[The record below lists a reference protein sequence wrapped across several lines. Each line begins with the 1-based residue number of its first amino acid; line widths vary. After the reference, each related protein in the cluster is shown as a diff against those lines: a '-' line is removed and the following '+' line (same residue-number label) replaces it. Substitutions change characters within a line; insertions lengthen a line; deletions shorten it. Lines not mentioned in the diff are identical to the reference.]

1 MAYFLGIPLLIL
13 LAIFQS
19 TLLGTFQFLDGRPD
33 LILLAVIGWGLAG
46 GSEEAMVWG
55 LAGGVFLDMLSGV
68 PIGTTS
74 VILIL
79 IGALVSLFEGRIW
92 EANFLM
98 PLGATLAGSLLFHIM
113 SLGVI
118 LLMGRGIDWTYALS
132 RVILPST
139 FINLLL
145 ALPTAQALKG
155 LRSRLYP
162 PKVEI

>member
-1 MAYFLGIPLLIL
+1 MAYILGIPLLIL

-55 LAGGVFLDMLSGV
+55 LVGGVFLDMLSGV

-74 VILIL
+74 IILIL
-79 IGALVSLFEGRIW
+79 IGTLVSLFEGRIW

-98 PLGATLAGSLLFHIM
+98 PLGTTLAGSLLFHIL

-118 LLMGRGIDWTYALS
+118 LLMGREIDWTYAFS

-145 ALPTAQALKG
+145 ALPIAQALKG
-155 LRSRLYP
+155 LRRRLYP
-162 PKVEI
+162 PEVEI

>member
-1 MAYFLGIPLLIL
+1 MAYVLGIPLLIL

-55 LAGGVFLDMLSGV
+55 LAGGVFLDMVSGI

-74 VILIL
+74 IILIL
-79 IGALVSLFEGRIW
+79 IGTLVSLFEGRIW

-98 PLGATLAGSLLFHIM
+98 PLGATLAGSLLFHIL

-118 LLMGRGIDWTYALS
+118 LLMGREIDWTYAFT

-145 ALPTAQALKG
+145 ALPITQALKS

-162 PKVEI
+162 PEVEI

>member
-1 MAYFLGIPLLIL
+1 MAYILGIPLLIL

-55 LAGGVFLDMLSGV
+55 LAGGVFLDILSGV

-74 VILIL
+74 IILIL
-79 IGALVSLFEGRIW
+79 IGTLVSLFEGRIW

-98 PLGATLAGSLLFHIM
+98 PLGTTLAGSLLFHIM

-118 LLMGRGIDWTYALS
+118 LLMGREIDWTSAFS

-139 FINLLL
+139 FINLIL
-145 ALPTAQALKG
+145 ALPIAQALKG

-162 PKVEI
+162 PEVEI

>member
-1 MAYFLGIPLLIL
+1 MAYILGFPLLIL

-19 TLLGTFQFLDGRPD
+19 TLLGTFQFLEGRPD

-74 VILIL
+74 IILIL

-98 PLGATLAGSLLFHIM
+98 PLGTTLAGSLLFHIL

-118 LLMGRGIDWTYALS
+118 LLMGREVDWAYAFS

-145 ALPTAQALKG
+145 ALPIAQALKG
-155 LRSRLYP
+155 LRIRLYP
-162 PKVEI
+162 PEVEI

>member
-1 MAYFLGIPLLIL
+1 MAYILGIPLLIL

-55 LAGGVFLDMLSGV
+55 LVGGIFLDMLSGV

-74 VILIL
+74 IILIL
-79 IGALVSLFEGRIW
+79 IGTLVSLFEGRIW

-98 PLGATLAGSLLFHIM
+98 PLGTTLAGSLLFHIL

-118 LLMGRGIDWTYALS
+118 LLMGREIDWTYAFT

-145 ALPTAQALKG
+145 ALPVAQALKG

-162 PKVEI
+162 PEVEI

>member
-19 TLLGTFQFLDGRPD
+19 TLLGTFQFLEGRPD

-79 IGALVSLFEGRIW
+79 IGALVSLFEDRIW
-92 EANFLM
+92 EVNFLM

-113 SLGVI
+113 GLGVI
-118 LLMGRGIDWTYALS
+118 LLMGREIDWTYAFS

-145 ALPTAQALKG
+145 ALPTARALIG

-162 PKVEI
+162 PEVEI

>member
-1 MAYFLGIPLLIL
+1 MAYLLGIPLLIL
-13 LAIFQS
+13 LAILQS
-19 TLLGTFQFLDGRPD
+19 TLLGTFQFLEGRPD

-55 LAGGVFLDMLSGV
+55 LVGGLLLDMLSGI
-68 PIGTTS
+68 PMGTTS
-74 VILIL
+74 VTLII
-79 IGALVSLFEGRIW
+79 IGTLVSLYEGRIW
-92 EANFLM
+92 ETNFLM
-98 PLGATLAGSLLFHIM
+98 PLGITLAGSLLFHFM

-118 LLMGRGIDWTYALS
+118 MFMGREIDWAYSFS

-155 LRSRLYP
+155 LRNRLYP
-162 PKVEI
+162 PEVEI

>member
-1 MAYFLGIPLLIL
+1 VAYILGIPLLML

-19 TLLGTFQFLDGRPD
+19 TMLGSFQFIEGRPD
-33 LILLAVIGWGLAG
+33 LVLLAVIGWGLAG

-55 LAGGVFLDMLSGV
+55 FVGGIFLDMLSSV

-74 VILIL
+74 ITLIL
-79 IGALVSLFEGRIW
+79 IGTLVSIFAGRIW

-98 PLGATLAGSLLFHIM
+98 PLGTTLAGSLLFHIM

-118 LLMGRGIDWTYALS
+118 LLMGREIDWAYAFS

-145 ALPTAQALKG
+145 ALPAAQALMA
-155 LRSRLYP
+155 LRNRLYP
-162 PKVEI
+162 PEVEI

>member
-1 MAYFLGIPLLIL
+1 MAYILGFPLLIL

-19 TLLGTFQFLDGRPD
+19 TLLGTFQFLEGRPD

-74 VILIL
+74 IILIL
-79 IGALVSLFEGRIW
+79 IGTLVSLFEGRIW

-98 PLGATLAGSLLFHIM
+98 PLGTTLAGSLLFHIL

-118 LLMGRGIDWTYALS
+118 LLMGREVDWTYAFS

-145 ALPTAQALKG
+145 ALPIAQALKG
-155 LRSRLYP
+155 LRIRLYP
-162 PKVEI
+162 PEVEI

>member
-1 MAYFLGIPLLIL
+1 VAYLLGIPLLIL

-19 TLLGTFQFLDGRPD
+19 TLLGTFQFLEGRPD

-79 IGALVSLFEGRIW
+79 IGALVWLFEDRIW

-98 PLGATLAGSLLFHIM
+98 PLGATLAGSLLFHTM

-118 LLMGRGIDWTYALS
+118 LLMGREIDWTYAFS

-162 PKVEI
+162 PEVEI

>member
-1 MAYFLGIPLLIL
+1 MAYILGFPLLIL

-19 TLLGTFQFLDGRPD
+19 TLLGTFQFLEGRPD

-55 LAGGVFLDMLSGV
+55 LVGGIFLDMLSGV

-74 VILIL
+74 IILIL
-79 IGALVSLFEGRIW
+79 IGTLVSLFERRIW

-98 PLGATLAGSLLFHIM
+98 PLGVTLAGSLLFHIL
-113 SLGVI
+113 SLGVL
-118 LLMGRGIDWTYALS
+118 LLMGREIDWTYAFS

-162 PKVEI
+162 PEVEI

>member
-1 MAYFLGIPLLIL
+1 LAYILGIPLVIL

-19 TLLGTFQFLDGRPD
+19 TLLGAFQFLEGRPD
-33 LILLAVIGWGLAG
+33 LVLLAIIGWGLAG

-55 LAGGVFLDMLSGV
+55 LVGGVALDMLSGV

-74 VILIL
+74 IILIL
-79 IGALVSLFEGRIW
+79 IAMLVSLYEDRIW
-92 EANFLM
+92 EANFLT
-98 PLGATLAGSLLFHIM
+98 PLGITLVGSLIFHIM

-118 LLMGRGIDWTYALS
+118 ILMGREIDWSYMFS

-145 ALPTAQALKG
+145 AIPSAQVFKV
-155 LRSRLYP
+155 LRNRLFP
-162 PKVEI
+162 PEVEI

>member
-1 MAYFLGIPLLIL
+1 MAYLLGIPLLIL

-19 TLLGTFQFLDGRPD
+19 TLLGTFQFLEGRPD

-55 LAGGVFLDMLSGV
+55 LAGGIFLDMLSGV

-74 VILIL
+74 ITLIL
-79 IGALVSLFEGRIW
+79 IGTLVALYEGWIW

-98 PLGATLAGSLLFHIM
+98 PLGITLAGSLLFHVM
-113 SLGVI
+113 GLGVI
-118 LLMGRGIDWTYALS
+118 LLMGREIDWAYAFS

-145 ALPTAQALKG
+145 ALPTTHALKV

-162 PKVEI
+162 AEIEI

>member
-1 MAYFLGIPLLIL
+1 VAYVLGIPLLML

-19 TLLGTFQFLDGRPD
+19 ALLGNFQFLEGRPD

-55 LAGGVFLDMLSGV
+55 LVGGIFLDMLSGV
-68 PIGTTS
+68 PIGSTS
-74 VILIL
+74 ITLIL
-79 IGALVSLFEGRIW
+79 IGTLVSIYEDRIW

-98 PLGATLAGSLLFHIM
+98 PLGTTLAGSLLFHIM

-118 LLMGRGIDWTYALS
+118 LLLGREVDWAYAFS

-145 ALPTAQALKG
+145 ALPTVQALKAI
-155 LRSRLYP
+155 RNRLYP
-162 PKVEI
+162 PEVEI